1 MPPRSM
7 LLVKLGGSVITNKSK
22 LRTARPSVLRRLARE
37 VSSTKEQI
45 ILVHGAGSF
54 GHILAKRYRL
64 QEGYRDESQLRG
76 VSEVQRDVRRLNLM
90 VDDAL
95 LEAGLNPMPIP
106 PSLVAMFAGGRLH
119 DIETRPFIQCLGLRM
134 TPVTFGDVVFDSER
148 RFGICSGDDLIGLLH
163 GYFPASKTILVT
175 DVDGVFTSD
184 PKKKGHRELLREV
197 RIGDLG
203 RLSLTVRA
211 GKDVTGGIEGKLRKM
226 FKVMESGDEFWIL
239 NGLVP
244 GRLRDAIKGR
254 KFVGT
259 RVVA

>member
-1 MPPRSM
+1 M
-7 LLVKLGGSVITNKSK
+7 LLVKLGGSVITDKGR
-22 LRTARPSVLRRLARE
+22 LRTARQSVLRRLAKE
-37 VSSTKEQI
+37 LSATKEQL

-54 GHILAKRYRL
+54 GHILAKRYKL
-64 QEGYRDESQLRG
+64 HEGYHDESQLRG

-95 LEAGLNPMPIP
+95 LAAGLTPMPIP
-106 PSLVAMFAGGRLH
+106 PSVVAKFTSGRLH
-119 DIETRPFIQCLGLRM
+119 DIETKPFIQCLGLRM
-134 TPVTFGDVVFDSER
+134 TPVTFGDVVFDTER
-148 RFGICSGDDLIGLLH
+148 RFGVCSGDDLIGLLH
-163 GYFPASKTILVT
+163 GYFPASRTILVT

-184 PKKKGHRELLREV
+184 PKKKGRRELLREV

-203 RLSLTVRA
+203 RLSLSVRA

-244 GRLRDAIKGR
+244 GRLRDAIKGKR
-254 KFVGT
+254 FTGT

>member
-1 MPPRSM
+1 MRSM
-7 LLVKLGGSVITNKSK
+7 LLVKLGGSVITDKLR
-22 LRTARPSVLRRLARE
+22 LRTARQSVLRRLAAE
-37 VSSTKEQI
+37 LSTTKEQTV
-45 ILVHGAGSF
+45 LVHGAGSF

-64 QEGYRDESQLRG
+64 HEGYLGASQLRG

-95 LEAGLNPMPIP
+95 LRAGMHPMPIP
-106 PSLVAMFAGGRLH
+106 PSIIARFGGGMLH
-119 DIETRPFIQCLGLRM
+119 DIDIKPFIQCLGLRM
-134 TPVTFGDVVFDSER
+134 TPVTYGDVVFDSEK

-163 GYFPASKTILVT
+163 SYFPASKTILVT

-184 PKKKGHRELLREV
+184 PKKKAKRELLREV

-203 RLSLTVRA
+203 KLSLSVRA
-211 GKDVTGGIEGKLRKM
+211 GNDVTGGIEGKLRKM
-226 FKVMESGDEFWIL
+226 FKVMESGDEFWLL

-244 GRLRDAIKGR
+244 GRLRDAIKGKR
-254 KFVGT
+254 FIGT

>member
-1 MPPRSM
+1 LPPRSM
-7 LLVKLGGSVITNKSK
+7 LLVKLGGSVITDKSR

-37 VSSTKEQI
+37 VSATKEQI
-45 ILVHGAGSF
+45 VLVHGAGSF

-64 QEGYRDESQLRG
+64 HEGYRDESQLRG

-95 LEAGLNPMPIP
+95 LRAGLKPMPIP
-106 PSLVAMFAGGRLH
+106 PSIVARFGGGRLH
-119 DIETRPFIQCLGLRM
+119 DIDVKPFIQCLGLGM

-184 PKKKGHRELLREV
+184 PKKKGKRELLREV

-203 RLSLTVRA
+203 RLSLSVRA

-244 GRLRDAIKGR
+244 GRLSDAIKGKR
-254 KFVGT
+254 FIGT